1 MLESSVKVINTNL
14 PVNHPIL
21 KQCRPLYEYS
31 WFIQKIKDYIKQGK
45 NRDEAIVQAMRDCEE
60 EGILAEFLNEHG
72 TEGVNMLF
80 TEFNMEDALEVRFDE
95 GVAKGREAG
104 KAEALVCLVRKKL
117 LKGLPAKQAADYL
130 EADADEVSRIY
141 EAIRQNPDKD
151 DAEISKIL
159 WARDI

>member
-1 MLESSVKVINTNL
+1 
-14 PVNHPIL
+14 
-21 KQCRPLYEYS
+21 
-31 WFIQKIKDYIKQGK
+31 
-45 NRDEAIVQAMRDCEE
+45 MRDCEE
-60 EGILAEFLNEHG
+60 EGILAEFLNERG
-72 TEGVNMLF
+72 TEAVNMLF

-117 LKGLPAKQAADYL
+117 LKNLPVGQAADYL